1 MSASGEFL
9 EAWNS
14 FHGNTY
20 KLPDELYNN
29 KWDGQVLT
37 IKLHTASNTVITQL
51 KIDNTRMWSQLKEC
65 EDLPSA
71 SYHRSHKLC
80 VELI

>member
-14 FHGNTY
+14 IRGNTY

-37 IKLHTASNTVITQL
+37 IKLRTAPNTVITQL
-51 KIDNTRMWSQLKEC
+51 KIDNTRMWIQLKEC